1 MTTYRITTLDPRT
14 GKYTP
19 QIGVP
24 EYVTGFAGLRRAL
37 RKLERL
43 SYDRQASRYALM
55 VQTVK
60 AERINPRRMT

>member
-1 MTTYRITTLDPRT
+1 MTYRITTLDPRT

-24 EYVTGFAGLRRAL
+24 EYVTGFKGLRRAL

-43 SYDRQASRYALM
+43 AYDRKASRYA
-55 VQTVK
+55 VK
-60 AERINPRRMT
+60 VERV